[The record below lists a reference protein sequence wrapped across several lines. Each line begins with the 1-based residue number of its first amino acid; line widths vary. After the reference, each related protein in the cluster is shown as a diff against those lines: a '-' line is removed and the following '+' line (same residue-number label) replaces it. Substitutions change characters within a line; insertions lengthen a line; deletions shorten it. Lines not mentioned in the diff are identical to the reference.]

1 MSHPWDWDYLIHL
14 HISGQELTEEQRT
27 ALNERLRK
35 FPRLRR
41 RLAEMAFEQAAM
53 RDALQVSEAVPILI
67 LPQEAPKPAAAPLL
81 KPLPPPEPAK
91 EPRSRRLVPV
101 VAAAILLIGIVYWA
115 IRGPEAPYKVVDGE
129 VKVEGS
135 KVEVSAAAPASFKMS
150 DGSEAKLA
158 PSTSAIF
165 HGRKDSARQVVEISQ
180 GAGSF
185 KVAKA
190 PDSFRVDTPSG
201 RVLVLGTEFSVE
213 LRKQKKG
220 LPALA
225 VAVSSGRVRVEHG
238 GKSLELG
245 PGENRVF
252 GAEEVEK
259 KDPPIAKKDPPKEPR
274 PEVKKEA
281 PKEQRPVFNG
291 VVYGKVVNKGD
302 AALLLTVERV
312 VSSRKDS
319 SPEIAETLPGRTLKV
334 TVGGRRRDGDPP
346 PDKIQMLFV
355 RKVEVGQE
363 LTLDVRQ
370 IKGDDFAIGA
380 LTEAQAQWAIP
391 PQVERRKEDKKVR
404 DPESVP
410 DRPDKREDK

>member
-1 MSHPWDWDYLIHL
+1 MSHPWDWDYLMHL
-14 HISGQELTEEQRT
+14 HLSGGELTEEQRT

-41 RLAEMAFEQAAM
+41 RLAEMAFEQATM
-53 RDALQVSEAVPILI
+53 RDALQVSEAMPILI
-67 LPQEAPKPAAAPLL
+67 LPPEAKEPVAAPLL
-81 KPLPPPEPAK
+81 KPLPLPEPAR

-101 VAAAILLIGIVYWA
+101 VAAAILLVGIVFWA
-115 IRGPEAPYKVVDGE
+115 TRGPEAPYEVVHGE

-135 KVEVSAAAPASFKMS
+135 KVEVSAAAPALFRMS

-158 PSTSAIF
+158 PSTSAVF
-165 HGRKDSARQVVEISQ
+165 HGRQDSARQVVEISQ

-213 LRKQKKG
+213 LRKQRKG

-245 PGENRVF
+245 PGESRVF
-252 GAEEVEK
+252 GAEVVEK
-259 KDPPIAKKDPPKEPR
+259 KELPKDPPIQKDPPKEPR
-274 PEVKKEA
+274 L
-281 PKEQRPVFNG
+281 VFNG
-291 VVYGKVVNKGD
+291 VVQGNVVGKGD
-302 AALLLTVERV
+302 SALLLTVERV

-319 SPEIAETLPGRTLKV
+319 SPEIAERIPGRTLKIA
-334 TVGGRRRDGDPP
+334 VGGRRKDGDPA
-346 PDKIQMLFV
+346 PDKIQMLFL
-355 RKVEVGQE
+355 RKIEVGQA
-363 LTLDVRQ
+363 LSLDIRQ
-370 IKGDDFAIGA
+370 VKGDDFVIGA
-380 LTEAQAQWAIP
+380 LTEAQVQWAVP
-391 PQVERRKEDKKVR
+391 PMREERRDEKKKLR

>member
-1 MSHPWDWDYLIHL
+1 MSHPWDWDFLMHL
-14 HISGQELTEEQRT
+14 HLSGQELTEEQRT

-41 RLAEMAFEQAAM
+41 RLAEMAFEQATM
-53 RDALQVSEAVPILI
+53 RDALQVSEAMPILI
-67 LPQEAPKPAAAPLL
+67 LPPEAPKEAAAPLL
-81 KPLPPPEPAK
+81 KPLPPPELVK
-91 EPRSRRLVPV
+91 EPRYRRLVPA
-101 VAAAILLIGIVYWA
+101 VAAAIFLCAIVFWA
-115 IRGPEAPYKVVDGE
+115 ISGPAAPYEKVSGE
-129 VKVEGS
+129 ARIEGS
-135 KVEVSAAAPASFKMS
+135 KVEVSAAAPAVFRMS

-158 PSTSAIF
+158 PSTSAVF

-220 LPALA
+220 PPALA
-225 VAVSSGRVRVEHG
+225 VAVSTGRVRVEHG

-245 PGENRVF
+245 PGDNRVF
-252 GAEEVEK
+252 GEVVEK
-259 KDPPIAKKDPPKEPR
+259 KEPPKEPR
-274 PEVKKEA
+274 PEVKKDP
-281 PKEQRPVFNG
+281 PKEPRPVFNG
-291 VVYGKVVNKGD
+291 VVQGKVVAKGD
-302 AALLLTVERV
+302 GHLMLTVESI

-319 SPEIAETLPGRTLKV
+319 SPEVTEQIPGRTLKV
-334 TVGGRRRDGDPP
+334 AVGRRRDGDPP
-346 PDKIQMLFV
+346 PDKIQLLFV
-355 RKVEVGQE
+355 RKVEIGQA

-370 IKGDDFAIGA
+370 LKGDDFVIGA
-380 LTEAQAQWAIP
+380 LTEAQAQWTLP
-391 PQVERRKEDKKVR
+391 PREEPRKDDKKKLR

-410 DRPDKREDK
+410 DRTDKREDK